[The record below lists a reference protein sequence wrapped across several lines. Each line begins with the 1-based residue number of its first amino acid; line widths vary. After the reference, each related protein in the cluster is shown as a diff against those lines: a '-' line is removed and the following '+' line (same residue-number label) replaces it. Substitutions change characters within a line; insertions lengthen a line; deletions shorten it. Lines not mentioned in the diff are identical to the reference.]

1 MLNPLQWTLV
11 VALRLYRVV
20 LSPAKTFLFG
30 PAGHCRFTPT
40 CSAYAL
46 EAVCAHGAVKGS
58 WLALRRICRCHPWG
72 GCGHDPVPPL
82 PAAPGGPASIE
93 SQLPKRSAVDSS
105 PLSRQSAVWTWAN
118 SSPAARL
125 SHNPTADFA
134 G

>member
-46 EAVCAHGAVKGS
+46 EAVCAHGALRGS

-82 PAAPGGPASIE
+82 PAAPGGPASPTGHP
-93 SQLPKRSAVDSS
+93 PKRAADDSCH
-105 PLSRQSAVWTWAN
+105 RQGVVWNWAGK
-118 SSPAARL
+118 SPAVGL
-125 SHNPTADFA
+125 SPNPTADFA